1 MRIYTTIAHIKY
13 YYYHWNVKMID
24 TLDAAYLN
32 TKSRYE
38 YSFRS
43 ASMFTTKRIS
53 TTGFRSSINGVVKDA
68 ATNDKFRLT

>member
-1 MRIYTTIAHIKY
+1 MT
-13 YYYHWNVKMID
+13 D

-43 ASMFTTKRIS
+43 ASMFTTKGIS